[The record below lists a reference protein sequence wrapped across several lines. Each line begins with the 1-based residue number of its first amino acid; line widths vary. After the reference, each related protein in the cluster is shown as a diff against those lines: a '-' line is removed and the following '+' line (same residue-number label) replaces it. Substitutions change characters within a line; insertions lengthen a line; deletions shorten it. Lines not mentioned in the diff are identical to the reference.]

1 MAGGPHICSTSR
13 LGERSIISY
22 KIFYEMKFFTYI
34 RLPIKRLSI
43 ACLSMSMIFYDIEF
57 EYDVMLSSSPP
68 FCALTNAN
76 LRLSFRFQNMVVGVA
91 VMSKMF
97 LVTIIK

>member
-1 MAGGPHICSTSR
+1 
-13 LGERSIISY
+13 
-22 KIFYEMKFFTYI
+22 
-34 RLPIKRLSI
+34 
-43 ACLSMSMIFYDIEF
+43 MSMFFYDIEF